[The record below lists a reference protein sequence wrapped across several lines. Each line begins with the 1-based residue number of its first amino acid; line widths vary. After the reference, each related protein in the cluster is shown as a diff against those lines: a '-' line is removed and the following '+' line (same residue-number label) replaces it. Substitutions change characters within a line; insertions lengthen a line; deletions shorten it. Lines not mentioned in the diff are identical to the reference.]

1 MYHKGKDIGLAKGTP
16 IGYSI
21 HELRVDI
28 HDGSIQ
34 LVLSGGKTLWLFF
47 ILFLFS
53 TFLFR
58 FRGFYCWLQDG
69 NLAFS
74 NYQTQIELCT
84 QE

>member
-34 LVLSGGKTLWLFF
+34 LVLSGGKTLWLHL
-47 ILFLFS
+47 ILFLFL
-53 TFLFR
+53 LFYSDLEDFTAG
-58 FRGFYCWLQDG
+58 FRM
-69 NLAFS
+69 A
-74 NYQTQIELCT
+74 I
-84 QE
+84 